1 MGREGDLFKD
11 LDPIMEEPVL
21 ELDPVTVVSMISSGE
36 DITTQSTNVSDIS
49 SIQSGHLL
57 SEVFYGDSQLI
68 VPRDLG
74 FVSLTS
80 YFNFLFFLYR
90 TLLHQNTIEEVKV
103 IYSKLQC
110 PSWKNLY

>member
-21 ELDPVTVVSMISSGE
+21 ELDPMTVVSMISSGE

-57 SEVFYGDSQLI
+57 SEVFYGESINSSQRFGICFLDI
-68 VPRDLG
+68 LLQLLV
-74 FVSLTS
+74 FLT
-80 YFNFLFFLYR
+80 
-90 TLLHQNTIEEVKV
+90 
-103 IYSKLQC
+103 
-110 PSWKNLY
+110 